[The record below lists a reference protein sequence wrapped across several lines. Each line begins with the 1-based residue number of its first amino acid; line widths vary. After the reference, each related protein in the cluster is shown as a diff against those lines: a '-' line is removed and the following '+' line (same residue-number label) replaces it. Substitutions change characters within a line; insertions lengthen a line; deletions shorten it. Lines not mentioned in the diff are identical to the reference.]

1 MTKSIT
7 LRLPHDDYAAFDAVC
22 NERGYSKTGKIRE
35 FIRNMVKE
43 ELEPATLSA
52 QEWRGITKAIK
63 EIEHGDHVPFEKLKR
78 GISKRTLAHN
88 KSCRWRQAAVR

>member
-7 LRLPHDDYAAFDAVC
+7 LRLPHEEYAAFDTVC

-35 FIRNMVKE
+35 FIRHMVKE

-52 QEWRGITKAIK
+52 REWKGIARAIR
-63 EIEHGDHVPFEKLKR
+63 EIERGDYVPFEELKR
-78 GISKRTLAHN
+78 GLSKRALAHN
-88 KSCRWRQAAVR
+88 KGRS

>member
-7 LRLPHDDYAAFDAVC
+7 LRLPHEEYVAFDAVC

-52 QEWRGITKAIK
+52 REWKGIASAIG
-63 EIEHGDHVPFEKLKR
+63 EIERGDYVPFEEFKL
-78 GISKRTLAHN
+78 GLSKRALAHN
-88 KSCRWRQAAVR
+88 KGRS

>member
-7 LRLPHDDYAAFDAVC
+7 LRLPHDEYAAFDAVC

-35 FIRNMVKE
+35 FIRSMVKE
-43 ELEPATLSA
+43 ELEPARLSA
-52 QEWRGITKAIK
+52 REWRRIAGAIR
-63 EIEHGDHVPFEKLKR
+63 EIEHGDYVPFEDLKR

-88 KSCRWRQAAVR
+88 KGRR

>member
-7 LRLPHDDYAAFDAVC
+7 LRLPHDEYAAFDAVC
-22 NERGYSKTGKIRE
+22 NERGYSKTGKTRE

-52 QEWRGITKAIK
+52 QEWKGIAGAIR
-63 EIEHGDHVPFEKLKR
+63 EIERGDYVPFEELKR
-78 GISKRTLAHN
+78 GISKRTLVHN
-88 KSCRWRQAAVR
+88 KSCR

>member
-7 LRLPHDDYAAFDAVC
+7 LRLPHEEYAAFDAVC

-52 QEWRGITKAIK
+52 REWRKIAGAVR
-63 EIEHGDHVPFEKLKR
+63 EIERGDYVPFEELKR
-78 GISKRTLAHN
+78 GISKRALAHN
-88 KSCRWRQAAVR
+88 KSRQ